1 MLSTLKDQ
9 AEIIIGKNC
18 GFSGTTIRC
27 ASLIKLGENVRC
39 GSNTLI
45 YDTDGHSDDPRSGP
59 DAPVTIGDNVWLGG
73 NVTVLK
79 GVNIGEGTLV
89 GYGSLVTRSLP
100 ARVVAAGVPAKIIKY
115 LEQTQLAQ
123 DQGNRDQNYEHC

>member
-1 MLSTLKDQ
+1 
-9 AEIIIGKNC
+9 KNC

-100 ARVVAAGVPAKIIKY
+100 ARVVAAGVPARVIRT
-115 LEQTQLAQ
+115 LE
-123 DQGNRDQNYEHC
+123 